1 MEAKIPH
8 ENTTHCRNRTR
19 CSRPRG
25 VGFIGCG
32 GSDTSATT
40 AAATAESGD
49 AGQQLTAE
57 EYISAADAVCSEI
70 TTQLEALTAPS
81 DPAEIKAYVAEIAT
95 LAASGS
101 EGLMTLVPP
110 ADLET
115 AHKALVASAV
125 DQTEFVNQVAAE
137 IPDPATEADAAAAVE
152 KLQSADAK
160 AIDAEAKA
168 AAAELGLAECGKDA
182 AEGEADADS
191 AE

>member
-1 MEAKIPH
+1 MKTP
-8 ENTTHCRNRTR
+8 RTAAIVLGAVALG
-19 CSRPRG
+19 G